1 MHYGDLMFEKSDDG
15 QKGLGKIGFTKQP
28 VFLSHKVKIEL
39 PYEAAISFLGVYPKE
54 WKTVSDICSASV
66 MG

>member
-28 VFLSHKVKIEL
+28 IFLSHKVKIEL
-39 PYEAAISFLGVYPKE
+39 PYEAAI
-54 WKTVSDICSASV
+54 
-66 MG
+66 